1 MELNLIWLDLIL
13 LLVFHHLY
21 AYSSGDL
28 KNKLYLQF
36 KFSDGEKLLTI
47 NALKPRGRSSIS
59 IIADYLYVMLNLEI
73 ELGDPIF
80 ETF

>member
-36 KFSDGEKLLTI
+36 KFSDGENYSQSILS
-47 NALKPRGRSSIS
+47 NPEVEALSPSLP
-59 IIADYLYVMLNLEI
+59 DYLYVMLNLET
-73 ELGDPIF
+73 ELGDPIL